1 MKKILAVIISSF
13 FLFSYSY
20 AEIGVNVGIS
30 GQVGVF
36 HATGT
41 ETENAEIT
49 SDDATGVAGY
59 ASIFIEKELGPIA
72 IGLDY
77 VPSALASETSETVR
91 SDLGAEADGAKSDK
105 TNKVQV
111 DFEDLTT
118 LYVALNTPMGVFLKA
133 GVVQVDVITNESLG
147 TGSTYANT
155 DMDGSMLGIGYSTDI
170 GDSAFFRIEGTYMD
184 LGSASVTG
192 SNTDN
197 KIELKELEGAT
208 GKISIGKSF

>member
-1 MKKILAVIISSF
+1 MKKILTVILSSL

-20 AEIGVNVGIS
+20 AERGVNVGIS
-30 GQVGVF
+30 GQLGVF

-59 ASIFIEKELGPIA
+59 ASIFVEKELGPIT

-91 SDLGAEADGAKSDK
+91 SDLGAAADGAKSDK

-118 LYVALNTPMGVFLKA
+118 LYVALNTPLGVYVKA
-133 GVVQVDVITNESLG
+133 GLVQVDVVTNENLG

-155 DMDGSMLGIGYSTDI
+155 DMDGTMLGVGYSADI
-170 GDSAFFRIEGTYMD
+170 GDSAFLRIEGSYMD

-208 GKISIGKSF
+208 AKISIGKSF